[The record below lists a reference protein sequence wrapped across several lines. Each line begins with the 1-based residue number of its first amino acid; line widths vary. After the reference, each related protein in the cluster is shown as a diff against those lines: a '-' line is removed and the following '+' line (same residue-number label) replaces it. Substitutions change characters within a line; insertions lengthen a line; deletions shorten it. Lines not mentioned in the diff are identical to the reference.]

1 MHAKRYK
8 FSASVVVVVCAIRC
22 RCDVEGKG
30 DDDDGDGD
38 GVVALC
44 CVVMSA
50 QQQLRRRRQQHQR
63 EEREVEEGVRA
74 FFVKRK
80 RFAEANLRPT
90 VRSSLYCSHSLSLF
104 CSWESG
110 HSLKSERG
118 GWVWGEDRQSFFA
131 FFLRRSLQQAFSH
144 SPLFGGACKELGGV
158 ACLCSTCK
166 CRKGIM
172 CYLVLCLTLL
182 CCCYCGELLS

>member
-1 MHAKRYK
+1 MHTHAAHTTTGLTLTPSLPLSHMHAKRYK
-8 FSASVVVVVCAIRC
+8 FSASVVVVVVCAIRC

-90 VRSSLYCSHSLSLF
+90 VRSSLYCSHSLSLSF
-104 CSWESG
+104 ALGSRDTALS
-110 HSLKSERG
+110 RNVVG
-118 GWVWGEDRQSFFA
+118 GCGAKTDNLILLFF
-131 FFLRRSLQQAFSH
+131 
-144 SPLFGGACKELGGV
+144 
-158 ACLCSTCK
+158 
-166 CRKGIM
+166 
-172 CYLVLCLTLL
+172 
-182 CCCYCGELLS
+182 